1 MSGRLKDR
9 VVIVTGATKGI
20 GRETARLL
28 AREGAKVA
36 CTGRDAADGAGV
48 VAEIAADHG
57 RAIFIPHDVARE
69 DDWRTVI
76 SRTESELGGV
86 YGVVNNA
93 GAFFVKPLAETTDE
107 DFKGIYEVNVQGAF
121 LGVKLGFEAIARAG
135 ASGTVVSGAIVNV
148 SSLMGQVGFPGATA
162 YCATKGAVTGLTK
175 TAAIEGAA
183 MSPKVRVN
191 SLHPGVIWTPMIT
204 SQFGDD
210 QALSDAFAADTPLR
224 IIGLPRYM
232 ADAILFLLGDESA
245 HVTGVELT
253 VDGGRGAD

>member
-1 MSGRLKDR
+1 MNGRLHDR

-36 CTGRDAADGAGV
+36 CTGRDAEGGAGV
-48 VAEIAADHG
+48 VAEIAAEDG
-57 RAIFIPHDVARE
+57 RAIFVPHDVARQ
-69 DDWRTVI
+69 DDWRRVI
-76 SRTESELGGV
+76 SRTEAELGGV

-93 GAFFVKPLAETTDE
+93 GAFFVKPLAETSEE

-135 ASGTVVSGAIVNV
+135 ASGDVASGAIVNV

-175 TAAIEGAA
+175 TAALEGAA
-183 MSPKVRVN
+183 MTPRVRVN